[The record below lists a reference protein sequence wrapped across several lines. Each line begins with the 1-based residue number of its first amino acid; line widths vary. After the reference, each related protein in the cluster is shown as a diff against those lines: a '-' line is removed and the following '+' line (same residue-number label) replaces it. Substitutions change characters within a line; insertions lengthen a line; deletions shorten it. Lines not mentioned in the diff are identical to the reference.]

1 LGILSGHGGKEVRRE
16 RRNAALARQVVAD
29 KRNLAN
35 FGSFFHEAG
44 FHSSRVNRKCAASA

>member
-1 LGILSGHGGKEVRRE
+1 
-16 RRNAALARQVVAD
+16 VVAD